1 LQKCLNFR
9 LRTTRVTDTYVLRRI
24 VLVVQGLKFELI
36 QRYKILRIYV
46 SQLLPVS
53 QCQKVN
59 RVEAIFF
66 ICIEK
71 GFLIKKQLKTCIFS
85 LALGPV
91 KVRIF
96 LLRHK
101 HRKIG
106 KLTSKQKTFNSRQE
120 YFEFFRCFLPNKS
133 WCC

>member
-1 LQKCLNFR
+1 
-9 LRTTRVTDTYVLRRI
+9 
-24 VLVVQGLKFELI
+24 
-36 QRYKILRIYV
+36 V

-59 RVEAIFF
+59 TVEAIFF

-106 KLTSKQKTFNSRQE
+106 KLTSKQKTLTVGRNILS
-120 YFEFFRCFLPNKS
+120 FFAASYRTKAGVVELWS
-133 WCC
+133 